1 MTTTPDTVKQRA
13 HAVIDGLP
21 DDAKWNDI
29 VEALAVIEDVD
40 DPDAGGGSNVID
52 LMAALKK
59 SVGEEKPKKTARRKK
74 SA

>member
-40 DPDAGGGSNVID
+40 AGLAESDLGLGGD
-52 LMAALKK
+52 TETL
-59 SVGEEKPKKTARRKK
+59 RRWYGV
-74 SA
+74 AE